1 MKAIKYLLTAT
12 LLTGFGTVALAQD
25 GSKADVDAVKKI
37 ISSNPADLDKQMKP
51 FYKANKKNAENLV
64 AFGREFMAAK
74 DTANAK
80 TYANYALQASKNK
93 CAPAFILLGD
103 IEAIGDNGGQAAA
116 QYEQAIYVDPKN
128 PDAYYKYAN
137 VYRKISPSGAVAK
150 LNELREQRP
159 DVAVDA
165 LTGRIY
171 YMSNEFDKA
180 LAAYD
185 KADKSQME
193 ERDLSDYAMAAFFK
207 AQNQKSLDIAKFG
220 LTKKPRHAAFNRLA
234 FFNSTELK
242 KYDDALMYADR
253 LFNQSD
259 SAKFSYYD
267 YTYYGNALSGAN
279 QPDKAIEMYEKALQ
293 QEDMDNKAKRAGVI
307 KQLSDAYKS
316 KEDYPNAIKHYM
328 EYLNN
333 MEKSTANDLA
343 ALAGLHMQHGN
354 VLNGADKEEAFKKA
368 DKIYAELAEKFDG
381 AVEYANFMRARVN
394 GQMDPDQS
402 KGLAKPYYEKLVEL
416 LGSKTNLDATEKA
429 RLKESYHYLISY
441 YFIQKEDKATAKEYA
456 AKMLVI
462 DPENQIAKQV
472 MEAK

>member
-1 MKAIKYLLTAT
+1 MKAIKYLFTAA
-12 LLTGFGTVALAQD
+12 LLTGFSSAAMAQD
-25 GSKADVDAVKKI
+25 GTKADIDAVKKI
-37 ISSNPADLDKQMKP
+37 ISSKPADLDKQMKP
-51 FYKANKKNAENLV
+51 YYKENKKNAENLV

-93 CAPAFILLGD
+93 CAAAFILLGD
-103 IEAIGDNGGQAAA
+103 IEAISDNGGGAAA

-150 LNELREQRP
+150 LNDLRQQRP
-159 DVAVDA
+159 DIAVDA
-165 LTGRIY
+165 LAGRIY

-185 KADKSQME
+185 KADKNKME
-193 ERDLSDYAMAAFFK
+193 ERDLSDYAMSAFFK
-207 AQNQKSLDIAKFG
+207 QKYDKALEVAKFG
-220 LTKKPRHAAFNRLA
+220 LSKNPRHAAFNRLA

-242 KYDDALMYADR
+242 KYDDALMYADA
-253 LFNQSD
+253 LFNKSD

-267 YTYYGNALSGAN
+267 YTYYGNALIGAK
-279 QPDKAIEMYEKALQ
+279 QPQKAIEMYEKALK
-293 QEDMDNKAKRAGVI
+293 QEDMDNKAKRAGVV
-307 KQLSDAYKS
+307 KQLSDAYRDM
-316 KEDYPNAIKHYM
+316 EDFPNAIKHYKD
-328 EYLNN
+328 YLAS
-333 MEKSTANDLA
+333 MDKPTANDIA
-343 ALAGLHMQHGN
+343 ALASLHMQHGATLKDN
-354 VLNGADKEEAFKKA
+354 EQAEAFKMA
-368 DKIYAELAEKFDG
+368 DETYADLAQKYEN
-381 AVEYANFMRARVN
+381 AMEYATFMRARVN

-416 LGSKTNLDATEKA
+416 IGPKTELDATEKA

-441 YFIQKEDKATAKEYA
+441 YFIQKDDKATAKDYA

-472 MEAK
+472 MDAK

>member
-37 ISSNPADLDKQMKP
+37 ISSKPADLDKQMKP
-51 FYKANKKNAENLV
+51 FYKANKKNADNLV

-80 TYANYALQASKNK
+80 AYANYALQASKNK

-328 EYLNN
+328 EYLDN

-354 VLNGADKEEAFKKA
+354 ILNGADKEEAFKKA

>member
-12 LLTGFGTVALAQD
+12 LLTGFGTVAQAQD

-220 LTKKPRHAAFNRLA
+220 LSKKPRHAAFNRLA

-279 QPDKAIEMYEKALQ
+279 QPDKAIEMYKKALQ

-307 KQLSDAYKS
+307 KQLAEAYKS
-316 KEDYPNAIKHYM
+316 KEDYPNAIKHYK
-328 EYLNN
+328 EYLEN
-333 MEKSTANDLA
+333 MEKSTANDIA

-354 VLNGADKEEAFKKA
+354 ILNGADKEEAFKKA

-381 AVEYANFMRARVN
+381 ALEYANFMRARVN

>member
-12 LLTGFGTVALAQD
+12 LLTGFGTVAQAQD

-37 ISSNPADLDKQMKP
+37 ISSKPADLDKQMKP

-220 LTKKPRHAAFNRLA
+220 LAKKPRHAAFNRLA

-279 QPDKAIEMYEKALQ
+279 QPDKAIEMYKKALQ

-328 EYLNN
+328 EYLDN

-381 AVEYANFMRARVN
+381 ALEYANFMRARVN

>member
-37 ISSNPADLDKQMKP
+37 ISSKPADLDKQMKP
-51 FYKANKKNAENLV
+51 FYKANKKNADNLV

-80 TYANYALQASKNK
+80 AYANYALQASKNK

-328 EYLNN
+328 EYLDN

>member
-1 MKAIKYLLTAT
+1 MKAIKYLFTAA
-12 LLTGFGTVALAQD
+12 LLTGFSSAAMAQD
-25 GSKADVDAVKKI
+25 GTKADTDAVKKI
-37 ISSNPADLDKQMKP
+37 ISSKPADLDKQMKP
-51 FYKANKKNAENLV
+51 YYKENKKNAENLV

-93 CAPAFILLGD
+93 CAAAFILLGD
-103 IEAIGDNGGQAAA
+103 IEAISDNGGGAAA

-150 LNELREQRP
+150 LNELRQQRP
-159 DVAVDA
+159 DIAVDA
-165 LTGRIY
+165 LAGRIY

-185 KADKSQME
+185 KADKNKME
-193 ERDLSDYAMAAFFK
+193 ERDLSDYAMSAFFK
-207 AQNQKSLDIAKFG
+207 QKYDKALEVAKFG
-220 LTKKPRHAAFNRLA
+220 LSKNPRHAAFNRLA

-242 KYDDALMYADR
+242 KYEDALMYADA
-253 LFNQSD
+253 LFNKSD

-267 YTYYGNALSGAN
+267 YTYYGNALIGAK
-279 QPDKAIEMYEKALQ
+279 QPQKAIEMYELALK
-293 QEDMDNKAKRAGVI
+293 QEDMDNKAKRAGVV
-307 KQLSDAYKS
+307 KQLSDAYRDM
-316 KEDYPNAIKHYM
+316 EDFPNAIKHYKD
-328 EYLNN
+328 YLAS
-333 MEKSTANDLA
+333 MEKPTANDLA
-343 ALAGLHMQHGN
+343 ALASLHMQHGATLKDN
-354 VLNGADKEEAFKKA
+354 EQAEAFKMA
-368 DKIYAELAEKFDG
+368 DETYADLAQKYEN
-381 AVEYANFMRARVN
+381 AMEYATFMRARVN

-416 LGSKTNLDATEKA
+416 IGPKTELDATEKA

-441 YFIQKEDKATAKEYA
+441 YFIQKDDKATAKDYA

-472 MEAK
+472 MDAK

>member
-1 MKAIKYLLTAT
+1 MKAIKYLFTAA
-12 LLTGFGTVALAQD
+12 LLTGFSSAAMAQD
-25 GSKADVDAVKKI
+25 GTKADIDAVKKI
-37 ISSNPADLDKQMKP
+37 ISSKPADLDKQMKP
-51 FYKANKKNAENLV
+51 YYKENKKNAENLV

-93 CAPAFILLGD
+93 CAAAFILLGD
-103 IEAIGDNGGQAAA
+103 IEAISDNGGGAAA

-150 LNELREQRP
+150 LNDLRQQRP
-159 DVAVDA
+159 DIAVDA
-165 LTGRIY
+165 LAGRIY

-185 KADKSQME
+185 KADKNKME
-193 ERDLSDYAMAAFFK
+193 ERDLSDYAMSAFFK
-207 AQNQKSLDIAKFG
+207 QKYDKALEVAKFG
-220 LTKKPRHAAFNRLA
+220 LSKNPRHAAFNRLA

-242 KYDDALMYADR
+242 KYDDALMYADA
-253 LFNQSD
+253 LFNKSD

-267 YTYYGNALSGAN
+267 YTYYGNALIGAK
-279 QPDKAIEMYEKALQ
+279 QPQKAIEMYEKALK
-293 QEDMDNKAKRAGVI
+293 QEDMDNKAKRAGVV
-307 KQLSDAYKS
+307 KQLSDAYRDM
-316 KEDYPNAIKHYM
+316 EDFPNAIKHYKD
-328 EYLNN
+328 YLAS
-333 MEKSTANDLA
+333 MEKPTANDIA
-343 ALAGLHMQHGN
+343 ALASLHMQHGATLKDN
-354 VLNGADKEEAFKKA
+354 EQAEAFKMA
-368 DKIYAELAEKFDG
+368 DETYADLAQKYEN
-381 AVEYANFMRARVN
+381 AMEYATFMRARVN

-416 LGSKTNLDATEKA
+416 IGPKTELDATEKA

-441 YFIQKEDKATAKEYA
+441 YFIQKDDKATAKDYA

-472 MEAK
+472 MDAK

>member
-37 ISSNPADLDKQMKP
+37 ISSKPADLDKQMKP
-51 FYKANKKNAENLV
+51 FYKANKKNADNLV

-328 EYLNN
+328 EYLDN

>member
-37 ISSNPADLDKQMKP
+37 ISSKPADLDKQMKP

-220 LTKKPRHAAFNRLA
+220 LAKKPRHAAFNRLA

-279 QPDKAIEMYEKALQ
+279 QPDKAIEMYKKALQ

-328 EYLNN
+328 EYLDN

-381 AVEYANFMRARVN
+381 ALEYANFMRARVN

>member
-12 LLTGFGTVALAQD
+12 LLTGFGTVAQAQD

-220 LTKKPRHAAFNRLA
+220 LSKKPRHAAFNRLA

-242 KYDDALMYADR
+242 NYDDALMYADR

-279 QPDKAIEMYEKALQ
+279 QPDKAIEMYKKALQ

-328 EYLNN
+328 EYLDN

-368 DKIYAELAEKFDG
+368 DKIYAELAEKFDA

>member
-25 GSKADVDAVKKI
+25 GSKADIDAVKKI
-37 ISSNPADLDKQMKP
+37 ISSKPADLDKQMKP
-51 FYKANKKNAENLV
+51 FYKANKKNADNLV

-259 SAKFSYYD
+259 SAKFSYYGVC
-267 YTYYGNALSGAN
+267 YTAL
-279 QPDKAIEMYEKALQ
+279 
-293 QEDMDNKAKRAGVI
+293 RAHET
-307 KQLSDAYKS
+307 S
-316 KEDYPNAIKHYM
+316 
-328 EYLNN
+328 
-333 MEKSTANDLA
+333 
-343 ALAGLHMQHGN
+343 
-354 VLNGADKEEAFKKA
+354 
-368 DKIYAELAEKFDG
+368 
-381 AVEYANFMRARVN
+381 
-394 GQMDPDQS
+394 
-402 KGLAKPYYEKLVEL
+402 
-416 LGSKTNLDATEKA
+416 
-429 RLKESYHYLISY
+429 
-441 YFIQKEDKATAKEYA
+441 
-456 AKMLVI
+456 
-462 DPENQIAKQV
+462 
-472 MEAK
+472 

>member
-12 LLTGFGTVALAQD
+12 LLTGFGTVAQAQD

-220 LTKKPRHAAFNRLA
+220 LAKKPRHAAFNRLA

-279 QPDKAIEMYEKALQ
+279 QPDKAIEMYKKALE

-328 EYLNN
+328 EYLDN

-368 DKIYAELAEKFDG
+368 DKIYAELAEKFDA